1 MLRLAI
7 DAVVS
12 FSPLPPR
19 LATFAGMGTLG
30 GAVLALVAI
39 TGSAIAGH
47 GIALSA
53 VTLLAVLL
61 LGGIQLI
68 AVGLL
73 GEYASRIY
81 RQVQGRPLYVV
92 RETYGFGGALEVFD
106 RAA

>member
-19 LATFAGMGTLG
+19 LATFAGLATLACAALFLLIFAG
-30 GAVLALVAI
+30 RAVV
-39 TGSAIAGH
+39 GE
-47 GIALSA
+47 GIRLSA

-68 AVGLL
+68 SVGLL

-92 RETYGFGGALEVFD
+92 RETYGFGGMSDAFG